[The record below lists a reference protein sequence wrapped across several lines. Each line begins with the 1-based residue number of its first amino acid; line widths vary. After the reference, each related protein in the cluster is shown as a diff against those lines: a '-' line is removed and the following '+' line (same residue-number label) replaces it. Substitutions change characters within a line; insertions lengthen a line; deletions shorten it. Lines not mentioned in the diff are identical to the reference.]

1 MLTLNTNLQKLVN
14 IAQKEEKLGIGL
26 MSGTSLDGLDIALC
40 RFAGNG
46 LQTRF
51 SLVDF
56 ITIPYNDDFKKEV
69 QQIFAQKQASLEKVC
84 LLNAY
89 IGSFHADLILQ

>member
-1 MLTLNTNLQKLVN
+1 MPALNQNLQKLFAV
-14 IAQKEEKLGIGL
+14 AQKEERLGIGL

-40 RFAGNG
+40 SFSGSG

-51 SLVDF
+51 KLVNF
-56 ITIPYNDDFKKEV
+56 VTIPYEDAFKKEV
-69 QQIFAQKQASLEKVC
+69 QQVFAQKQVSLEKVT

-89 IGSFHADLILQ
+89 IGSFPCEN